1 MDKDADGSSGFDV
14 ERVEDLEGRL
24 REREAHFDVV
34 RPNRVV
40 RELFSHTAHTH
51 THTHTH
57 IPHAR
62 TRTHTR
68 KEASECE
75 AARGKGFQHGGRLLY
90 DTRKSRAMSDWLRM
104 MNEWSR

>member
-14 ERVEDLEGRL
+14 ERVEDLERRL

-40 RELFSHTAHTH
+40 RELFSHTHTH
-51 THTHTH
+51 THTQGKRRVSVR
-57 IPHAR
+57 PH
-62 TRTHTR
+62 
-68 KEASECE
+68 EAKTSNMV
-75 AARGKGFQHGGRLLY
+75 AVV